1 MAANAP
7 TPPSPKQPSAW
18 APIEVQEAENAHKLP
33 QDIASFI
40 AARLEL
46 ASIEAQEAAAYTAG
60 KIAKN
65 VILALCAFFTWSL
78 LLAGLTGALAPM
90 ADRWLADKSST
101 LPGWAAILFALAL
114 LHGIVSLIF
123 LGQLKKKPASPLFE
137 LSRKEIEHDKKWLS
151 KNN

>member
-7 TPPSPKQPSAW
+7 TPPSTGQPSAW
-18 APIEVQEAENAHKLP
+18 APVEAEEADNTHKLP
-33 QDIASFI
+33 QDISSFI

-60 KIAKN
+60 KIAKS

-90 ADRWLADKSST
+90 ADRWLTDKSST
-101 LPGWAAILFALAL
+101 LPGWVAILFVLAL
-114 LHGIVSLIF
+114 LRGIGALIF
-123 LGQLKKKPASPLFE
+123 LGQLKKKPSSPLFE
-137 LSRKEIEHDKKWLS
+137 LSRKEIELDKKWLT
-151 KNN
+151 KNK